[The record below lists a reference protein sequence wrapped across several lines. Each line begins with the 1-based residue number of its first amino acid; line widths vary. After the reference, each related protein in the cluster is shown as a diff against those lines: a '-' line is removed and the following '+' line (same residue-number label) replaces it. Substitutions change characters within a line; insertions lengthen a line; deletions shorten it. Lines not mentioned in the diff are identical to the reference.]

1 MMSAVH
7 FFDEAVLRF
16 FQDNVRC
23 AFLNPIMRGASLI
36 GDMGL
41 FWIVLCLILIAFK
54 KTRRGGFITLVS
66 LAAEFCICDLVI
78 KRLVQRTR
86 PYLALDWLELI
97 AHAETSWSFP
107 SGHSASSFVCAYV
120 LTRAFG
126 KWGAL
131 SYIPATLIAVSRV
144 YVGVH
149 FPTDVLA
156 GMALGTIVGAVCW
169 GIAGRIS
176 GREKTGK

>member
-1 MMSAVH
+1 MAVIH
-7 FFDEAVLRF
+7 AFDEAVLRF
-16 FQDNVRC
+16 FQDDVRC

-41 FWIVLCLILIAFK
+41 FWIVLCLVLIAFK
-54 KTRRGGFITLVS
+54 RTRRGGFATLCS
-66 LAAEFCICDLVI
+66 LAAEFCICDLII
-78 KRLVQRTR
+78 KRIVQRPR
-86 PYLALDWLELI
+86 PYLTLDWLELI
-97 AHAETSWSFP
+97 VHTEASFSFP
-107 SGHSASSFVCAYV
+107 SGHSASSFACAYV

-156 GMALGTIVGAVCW
+156 GMALGTLVGAACW
-169 GIAGRIS
+169 AAYKRFFE
-176 GREKTGK
+176 REKKGK